1 MIGAGVPMPRDD
13 LQALPG
19 SCRPAAVEVEVVD
32 LLPRDREVR
41 AGVDE
46 QDSGCVDDHPARLAR
61 SLADLDRA
69 GPHLQPATRREVT
82 RAVRVEMDQYR
93 DPIGMGQVTGGYCHI
108 R

>member
-69 GPHLQPATRREVT
+69 GPTCNPPRGERSREPSASRWT
-82 RAVRVEMDQYR
+82 S
-93 DPIGMGQVTGGYCHI
+93 TGI
-108 R
+108 Q